1 MPRVAPFERHT
12 QRYERWFARHE
23 AAYLSELRVLH
34 ELLPD
39 PGLGLEI
46 GVGTG
51 RFANPLGIRIGID
64 PSLGMLEH
72 ARRRGIG
79 VVCAVAEALPFRPGV
94 FDHALIV
101 TTICFVDDA
110 RAMLAEACR
119 VLKPEGSIVIGFIDR
134 TSRLGRHYEAHR
146 HESVFYRDA
155 VFFSAD
161 EVDRLLSATG
171 FGERTWRQTLT
182 TPLAEIVEVEL
193 SRPGFGDAAF
203 VAVRALKDAGR
214 TSQRRPR
221 RG

>member
-1 MPRVAPFERHT
+1 MARIAPFERHT
-12 QRYERWFARHE
+12 RRYERWFGRHE
-23 AAYLSELRVLH
+23 AAYLSELHVLR
-34 ELLPD
+34 ELMPD

-51 RFANPLGIRIGID
+51 RFAQPLGIRVGID
-64 PSLGMLEH
+64 PSLRMLEH
-72 ARRRGIG
+72 ARRHGIAA
-79 VVCAVAEALPFRPGV
+79 VCAVAESLPFRDRV

-110 RAMLAEACR
+110 RAMLLEVCR
-119 VLKPEGSIVIGFIDR
+119 VLKPEGALVIGFIDR

-161 EVDRLLSATG
+161 EVDRLLSETG

-182 TPLAEIVEVEL
+182 KPLSETVEVEP

-203 VAVRALKDAGR
+203 VAVRALKDAGGS
-214 TSQRRPR
+214 SQRQPR